1 MFNAATINT
10 ALTGWSMNS
19 LLNGTLMFASGTYDN
34 DGAVINGSISGL
46 YVPLLTNANTMF
58 RDAKINTS
66 VALSNLD
73 LSSVTTGVNM
83 FEGTIIT

>member
-1 MFNAATINT
+1 MFYRATIN
-10 ALTGWSMNS
+10 ANLVNWNLSSLTNAS
-19 LLNGTLMFASGTYDN
+19 LMFASGTYDN
-34 DGAVINGSISGL
+34 NGAVINGNISGL
-46 YVPLLTNANTMF
+46 PLSGITNANTMF